1 MRQKLLLLGAVF
13 FGFLAFALSYI
24 QLQAEKQ
31 KIRGE
36 AESAFLIKVT
46 RNIAAGE
53 ELRDGDIARIEVHR
67 LRDGSSN
74 TREIPWS
81 QSSSVIGR
89 KLESSMAAGQLLQST
104 DLKPL
109 SQRQGFNA
117 IIREGMRAVSVP
129 VDAVSAVSNLVLPN
143 DNVDVVGTFR
153 FPDMRGDSALDTVTL
168 TILQNVK
175 VLAVGSRWGGYAG
188 ESGGRSNYST
198 VTLLLYP
205 EEVEMVIF
213 ASQKGRL
220 SLSLRNFDDSRI
232 ERKIEKRSVNFK
244 QLEKDIPSYNERR
257 SRKQHGLN

>member
-13 FGFLAFALSYI
+13 FGFLAFALSYL

-31 KIRGE
+31 KIQGG
-36 AESAFLIKVT
+36 AESVFLIKVT

-53 ELRDGDIARIEVHR
+53 ELRESDIARTEEQR
-67 LRDGSSN
+67 LKGNSFTN
-74 TREIPWS
+74 REIPWS
-81 QSSSVIGR
+81 QSASVVGR
-89 KLESSMAAGQLLQST
+89 KLESSMVAGQLLLNS
-104 DLKPL
+104 DLRPL

-117 IIREGMRAVSVP
+117 VIREGMRAVSVP
-129 VDAVSAVSNLVLPN
+129 VDSVAAVSNLVLPN
-143 DNVDVVGTFR
+143 DNVDVIGTFR

-175 VLAVGSRWGGYAG
+175 VLAVGNRWGGYAG
-188 ESGGRSNYST
+188 TSGGRANYST

-205 EEVEMVIF
+205 EEVEMVVF

-232 ERKIEKRSVNFK
+232 DRNIEKRSVNFR
-244 QLEKDIPSYNERR
+244 QLEKDIPSYNDRR
-257 SRKQHGLN
+257 GRKQQGF